1 MKIIGLSKIN
11 KLYFSYEDLAR
22 VLGIS
27 TASARVTA
35 SRYARQGLIVRVKRN
50 IYVLREKLKAA
61 GREEKF
67 LLANVGQ
74 SPSYISLTTA
84 LDYYEITTQVQRD
97 FIESVAVKRTKEIR
111 LNGTVFRY
119 TRLSSSLYF
128 GFKKQKGVFMASP
141 EKAFLDALYLMSFG
155 RYSLD
160 LSSIDTEKLDRN
172 EIKRMIRKFPL
183 KTQRMLKKKWISLD
197 SMKSLK

>member
-183 KTQRMLKKKWISLD
+183 KTQRMLKKNGYL
-197 SMKSLK
+197 